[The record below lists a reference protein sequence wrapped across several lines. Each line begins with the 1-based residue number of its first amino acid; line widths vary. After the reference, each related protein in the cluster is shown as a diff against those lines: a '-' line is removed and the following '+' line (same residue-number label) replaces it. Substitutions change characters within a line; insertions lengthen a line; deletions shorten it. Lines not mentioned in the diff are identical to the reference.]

1 MTEIKTIRVLMPY
14 KLGSVNCYLINNGSS
29 YILIDTGSS
38 NQRSD
43 LEQELENA
51 GCKPGNLKLIILTH
65 GDFDHIGNAA
75 YLRHKF
81 DSQIAMH
88 RDDLEMAEQ
97 GNMFVNRKQPN
108 ILIRTLVPML
118 SGFGKKEKFKPD
130 IFIEDGQDLSTF
142 DFNATALSTP
152 GHSKGSIG
160 ILTASKDLFCGDL
173 FENQKKPSLNSII
186 DDLDAA
192 IASVEKLKQYVI
204 NTVYPGHGQ
213 PFLLE
218 QLMSRDYES
227 RG

>member
-38 NQRSD
+38 NRRGE
-43 LEQELENA
+43 LEHELENA
-51 GCKPGNLKLIILTH
+51 DCKPGNLKLIVITH

-75 YLRHKF
+75 YLRQKF

-88 RDDLEMAEQ
+88 RDDLEMAEL
-97 GNMFVNRKQPN
+97 GNMFANRKQPN
-108 ILIRTLVPML
+108 IIIRTLISML
-118 SGFGKKEKFKPD
+118 SGFDKKDRFKPD
-130 IFIEDGQDLSTF
+130 IFIDDGQDLSAF
-142 DFNATALSTP
+142 DFDATALSIP

-160 ILTASKDLFCGDL
+160 ILTTNSDLFCGDL
-173 FENQKKPSLNSII
+173 FENQKKPSLNSIM
-186 DDLDAA
+186 DDLNAA
-192 IASVEKLKQYVI
+192 KTSVEKLKGYEI

-218 QLMSRDYES
+218 QFMSKDYEN